1 MVYINPLLPP
11 ANTTMSQL
19 DLLGADE
26 RIIPTALHSEMQR
39 SYLEYAMSV
48 IVGRALPDVRDGLK
62 PVHRRIM
69 FAMHELGLTPD
80 RPFRKCARVVGDVLG
95 KYHPH
100 GDQSVYDALVR
111 LVQDFSSR
119 YPLLGGHGNFGSID
133 NDPPAAMRY
142 TETRLSGIGYEAVLG
157 EISSDI
163 VDFVGNFDNSQ
174 QEPTVLPAEFPV
186 LLVNGCSGI
195 AVGMATNIP
204 PHNLG
209 EIIDGTIALID
220 NPNLPDHEL
229 WTIIPGPDFPT
240 GGEIIG
246 NDAIVEAYRTGRGI
260 IPVRGVFHIEE
271 AAQQVKVPG
280 KHRKRRNAIIVT
292 ELPFQVNKAGW
303 IERIAELVNAGKID
317 NIADIRDE
325 SDRDGMRVVIEIKKD
340 SDHQK
345 VITNLYRQTALQSNF
360 GAIFLAIVDGLP
372 RQLSLREALQE
383 FLKFREET
391 LTRQYSKE
399 LDSFEQRAHI
409 VNGITIALDNL
420 DETIEILRGSP
431 DGSTAKIQMVERLSL
446 SEEQADAILAMPM
459 RRLTGMERQNLAN
472 ELAELQGK
480 IAGLQKLLQDRKE
493 LLKSMKKDLRA
504 LRKKYADPRRTR
516 IINAKPILPTPPA
529 PKVPK
534 PPVAELIA
542 PLDAFPQESSTPLAL
557 TYEAIAEST
566 EDTSILVEAHEI
578 PELFPDDAP
587 EDLQSD
593 EILVSAP
600 QESTTIPTATKTSPR
615 TSTLHPRPPAKE
627 IAREK
632 AAARSQQI
640 SLMITPPEP
649 AQLVE
654 LEFTRSGLVRR
665 FNDEN
670 QRLTSTSEFVTSRRS
685 IMSDQEI
692 IVISDSAKAHL
703 VKVDRLPK
711 VSNSNQLGESL
722 DVIIPSLDGAKIV
735 RDLDFPKVDPSDPKA
750 LITNAIILVTAQGR
764 VKRLSLSEL
773 TASSV
778 RGISLIKMKDDDRL
792 LFAVAIDSSAK
803 ELVVAT
809 SMGRLVRLTIS
820 QDQMPMQGRPSQ
832 GVQGLRVGSKEQLV
846 NALAVQS
853 SDKLVLL
860 TSLGCSKQ
868 IPVTALRAVP
878 IGSIGDQAVR
888 FGGRTEFLTG
898 MLVAQAGQVAT
909 VITDQARLLKMAINS
924 SPLLNKEGA
933 GDRLIDLE
941 PEEQSIGM
949 EYNC

>member
-1 MVYINPLLPP
+1 M
-11 ANTTMSQL
+11 AQL

-142 TETRLSGIGYEAVLG
+142 TETRLSGIGHEAVLG

-163 VDFVGNFDNSQ
+163 VDFIGNFDNSQ

-345 VITNLYRQTALQSNF
+345 VINNLYRQTALQSNF

-420 DETIEILRGSP
+420 DETIEILRSSP
-431 DGSTAKIQMVERLSL
+431 DGSTAKMQMVERLSL

-504 LRKKYADPRRTR
+504 LRKKYADPRRTK

-529 PKVPK
+529 PPKVPK
-534 PPVAELIA
+534 PPVAEMVAEMIA
-542 PLDAFPQESSTPLAL
+542 PLDAPPESSTLLAL
-557 TYEAIAEST
+557 TYEAIAESA

-578 PELFPDDAP
+578 PELVPDDV
-587 EDLQSD
+587 LSD
-593 EILVSAP
+593 EIPELA
-600 QESTTIPTATKTSPR
+600 TIPAVAKTSTR
-615 TSTLHPRPPAKE
+615 TSTLPPRPPAKE
-627 IAREK
+627 IARQV

-654 LEFTRSGLVRR
+654 LEFLRSGLVRR
-665 FNDEN
+665 FSNEN

-711 VSNSNQLGESL
+711 VSNNQQLGESL
-722 DVIIPSLDGAKIV
+722 DTIIPGLDGAKIV
-735 RDLDFPKVDPSDPKA
+735 RDLDFPKVDLNDSKA

-773 TASSV
+773 TASST

-792 LFAVAIDSSAK
+792 LFAVPIDSSAK
-803 ELVVAT
+803 ELVIAT

-820 QDQMPMQGRPSQ
+820 QDQMPVQGRPSQ
-832 GVQGLRVGSKEQLV
+832 GVQGLRVGSKEHLV

-853 SDKLVLL
+853 GDKLVLL

-878 IGSIGDQAVR
+878 VGSIGDQAVR
-888 FGGRTEFLTG
+888 FGGRTELLAG
-898 MLVAQAGQVAT
+898 MLVAKTGRVAT
-909 VITDQARLLKMAINS
+909 VMTDQARLLKMAIDS

-941 PEEQSIGM
+941 PEEQLIGM
-949 EYNC
+949 EYDN

>member
-1 MVYINPLLPP
+1 M
-11 ANTTMSQL
+11 AQL

-142 TETRLSGIGYEAVLG
+142 TETRLSGLGYEAVLG
-157 EISSDI
+157 EVNGDI

-220 NPNLPDHEL
+220 NPNIPDHEL
-229 WTIIPGPDFPT
+229 WTIVPGPDFPT

-246 NDAIVEAYRTGRGI
+246 NESIVEAYRTGRAI
-260 IPVRGVFHIEE
+260 IPVRGIYHIEE
-271 AAQQVKVPG
+271 AAKQAKSTKPG
-280 KHRKRRNAIIVT
+280 KGRKRRDALVIT

-303 IERIAELVNAGKID
+303 IERIAELVNGGKMEG
-317 NIADIRDE
+317 IADLRDE
-325 SDRDGMRVVIEIKKD
+325 SDRDGMRVVIELKRD
-340 SDHQK
+340 SNYEK
-345 VITNLYRQTALQSNF
+345 VVQSLYKQTAFQSNF

-372 RQLSLREALQE
+372 KQLSLREALQE
-383 FLKFREET
+383 FLKFRETT

-399 LDSFEQRAHI
+399 LADFEQRAHI
-409 VNGITIALDNL
+409 VLGLTIALDNL
-420 DETIEILRGSP
+420 DETIEILRNSP
-431 DGSTAKIQMVERLSL
+431 DGSTAKMHMVERLSL
-446 SEEQADAILAMPM
+446 STEQAEAILAMPM

-472 ELAELQGK
+472 ELAELQTK
-480 IAGLQKLLQDRKE
+480 IVGLQKLLQDRKE

-516 IINAKPILPTPPA
+516 IIDAKPILPTPPA
-529 PKVPK
+529 PPKVPK
-534 PPVAELIA
+534 PAVAELIVHSGSIQQD
-542 PLDAFPQESSTPLAL
+542 LLTPLAI
-557 TYEAIAEST
+557 TNGASE
-566 EDTSILVEAHEI
+566 TSILVDTNEI
-578 PELFPDDAP
+578 LELFPEDAP
-587 EDLQSD
+587 ST
-593 EILVSAP
+593 EIPASLAIAV
-600 QESTTIPTATKTSPR
+600 ATVTKDAR
-615 TSTLHPRPPAKE
+615 TSALPPRPPAKE
-627 IAREK
+627 IAK
-632 AAARSQQI
+632 QVAAARSQQI
-640 SLMITPPEP
+640 SLLITPPAP
-649 AQLVE
+649 PQLVE
-654 LEFTRSGLVRR
+654 LEFMHSGLVRR
-665 FNDEN
+665 FSDQN
-670 QRLTSTSEFVTSRRS
+670 QRLVSTSELVTSRRS

-703 VKVDRLPK
+703 VKVDRLPQ
-711 VSNSNQLGESL
+711 VSNNQQLGASL
-722 DVIIPSLDGAKIV
+722 NEIIPGLDGAKIV
-735 RDLDFPKVDPSDPKA
+735 RDLDFPQIDPSDPKA

-764 VKRLSLSEL
+764 IKRLALSEL
-773 TASSV
+773 TASSA

-792 LFAVAIDSSAK
+792 LFAVSIDGSAK
-803 ELVVAT
+803 ELIIAT

-820 QDQMPMQGRPSQ
+820 QDQMPVQGRPSQ
-832 GVQGLRVGSKEQLV
+832 GIQGLRVGSKEHLV
-846 NALAVQS
+846 NVLAVQS

-868 IPVTALRAVP
+868 IPVLALRAVP
-878 IGSIGDQAVR
+878 VGSIGDQAMR

-909 VITDQARLLKMAINS
+909 VITDQARLLKMAVDS

-941 PEEQSIGM
+941 PEEQSISMG
-949 EYNC
+949 YDC

>member
-1 MVYINPLLPP
+1 M
-11 ANTTMSQL
+11 AQL

-62 PVHRRIM
+62 PVHRRII

-220 NPNLPDHEL
+220 NPDLPDHEL

-246 NDAIVEAYRTGRGI
+246 NDAILEAYRTGRGI
-260 IPVRGVFHIEE
+260 ISVRGVFHIEE
-271 AAQQVKVPG
+271 AAQQVKIPG

-340 SDHQK
+340 SDHEK

-391 LTRQYSKE
+391 LTRQYNKE
-399 LDSFEQRAHI
+399 LVSFEQRAHI

-420 DETIEILRGSP
+420 DETIKILRGSP
-431 DGSTAKIQMVERLSL
+431 DGSTAKMQMVERLSL
-446 SEEQADAILAMPM
+446 SEEQSDAILAMPM
-459 RRLTGMERQNLAN
+459 RRLTGMERQNLAD
-472 ELAELQGK
+472 ELAELQDK

-504 LRKKYADPRRTR
+504 LRKKYADPRRTK

-529 PKVPK
+529 PPKVPK

-542 PLDAFPQESSTPLAL
+542 PLDAIPQESST
-557 TYEAIAEST
+557 
-566 EDTSILVEAHEI
+566 
-578 PELFPDDAP
+578 
-587 EDLQSD
+587 
-593 EILVSAP
+593 
-600 QESTTIPTATKTSPR
+600 R
-615 TSTLHPRPPAKE
+615 TSTLPPRPPAKE
-627 IAREK
+627 IARQV
-632 AAARSQQI
+632 ATARSEQI

-654 LEFTRSGLVRR
+654 LEFLRSGLVRR
-665 FNDEN
+665 FNDKN

-711 VSNSNQLGESL
+711 VSDSKQLGESL
-722 DVIIPSLDGAKIV
+722 NEIIPGLDGAKIV
-735 RDLDFPKVDPSDPKA
+735 KDLDFPKLDPADSKA
-750 LITNAIILVTAQGR
+750 LITNAVILVTAQGR
-764 VKRLSLSEL
+764 VKRLSLAEL
-773 TASSV
+773 TASST
-778 RGISLIKMKDDDRL
+778 RGISLIKMKDDDKL
-792 LFAVAIDSSAK
+792 LFVVPINGSAK

-820 QDQMPMQGRPSQ
+820 HDQMPVQGRPSQ

-846 NALAVQS
+846 NAVAVQS
-853 SDKLVLL
+853 ADKLVLL

-878 IGSIGDQAVR
+878 VGSIGDQAVR
-888 FGGRTEFLTG
+888 FGGRTEILTG
-898 MLVAQAGQVAT
+898 VLLAQAGQVAT
-909 VITDQARLLKMAINS
+909 VITDQARLLKMAVDS

-949 EYNC
+949 GYDC

>member
-1 MVYINPLLPP
+1 M
-11 ANTTMSQL
+11 AQL

-142 TETRLSGIGYEAVLG
+142 TETRLSSLGYEAVLG
-157 EISSDI
+157 EINRDI

-220 NPNLPDHEL
+220 NPDIPDHEL

-246 NDAIVEAYRTGRGI
+246 NESIVEAYRTGRAI
-260 IPVRGVFHIEE
+260 IPVRGIYHIEE
-271 AAQQVKVPG
+271 AAKQAKSTKPG
-280 KHRKRRNAIIVT
+280 KGRKRRDSLVVT

-303 IERIAELVNAGKID
+303 IERIAELVNGGKMD
-317 NIADIRDE
+317 GIADLRDE
-325 SDRDGMRVVIEIKKD
+325 SDRDGMRVVIELKRD
-340 SDHQK
+340 SDYEK
-345 VITNLYRQTALQSNF
+345 VVQSLYKQTAFQSNF

-383 FLKFREET
+383 FLKFRETT

-399 LDSFEQRAHI
+399 LQDFEQRAHI
-409 VNGITIALDNL
+409 VNGLTIALDNL
-420 DETIEILRGSP
+420 DETIDILRNAP
-431 DGSTAKIQMVERLSL
+431 DGSTAKMHMVERLDL
-446 SEEQADAILAMPM
+446 SESQADAILAMPM

-504 LRKKYADPRRTR
+504 LRKKHADPRRTR
-516 IINAKPILPTPPA
+516 IIGAKPILPTPPA
-529 PKVPK
+529 PPKVPK
-534 PPVAELIA
+534 PPVVEPIVS
-542 PLDAFPQESSTPLAL
+542 LDPTQSESIEPVKMEQFAAANTTVAVAADEITAS
-557 TYEAIAEST
+557 I
-566 EDTSILVEAHEI
+566 EDVISAEI
-578 PELFPDDAP
+578 PAFIPSASTVAP
-587 EDLQSD
+587 K
-593 EILVSAP
+593 
-600 QESTTIPTATKTSPR
+600 ATR
-615 TSTLHPRPPAKE
+615 TSTLPPRPPAKE
-627 IAREK
+627 IAKER

-649 AQLVE
+649 PQLVQ
-654 LEFTRSGLVRR
+654 LEFMRSGLVRR
-665 FNDEN
+665 FSDEN
-670 QRLTSTSEFVTSRRS
+670 QRLVNSHEFVTSRRS

-692 IVISDSAKAHL
+692 IVISDSAKAHT

-711 VSNSNQLGESL
+711 VTSSNQSGESL
-722 DVIIPSLDGAKIV
+722 DAVIPGLDGAKIV
-735 RDLDFPKVDPSDPKA
+735 KDLDFPKLDAADPKV
-750 LITNAIILVTAQGR
+750 LITNAVILVTAQGR
-764 VKRLSLSEL
+764 VKRLSLAEL
-773 TASSV
+773 TASSA
-778 RGISLIKMKDDDRL
+778 RGISLIKMKDDDKL
-792 LFAVAIDSSAK
+792 LFVVPIDGSAK
-803 ELVVAT
+803 ELIVAT

-820 QDQMPMQGRPSQ
+820 QDQMPVQGRPSQ
-832 GVQGLRVGSKEQLV
+832 GVQGLRVGSKEHLV
-846 NALAVQS
+846 NAVAVQS

-868 IPVTALRAVP
+868 IPVAALRAVP
-878 IGSIGDQAVR
+878 VGSIGDQAVR

-898 MLVAQAGQVAT
+898 MLVAQAGQFAT
-909 VITDQARLLKMAINS
+909 VVTDQSRLLKMAVNS

-949 EYNC
+949 GYDC

>member
-1 MVYINPLLPP
+1 M
-11 ANTTMSQL
+11 AQL

-220 NPNLPDHEL
+220 NPDLPDHEL

-260 IPVRGVFHIEE
+260 IPVRGVYHIEE
-271 AAQQVKVPG
+271 AAQQVKIAG

-340 SDHQK
+340 SDHQE
-345 VITNLYRQTALQSNF
+345 VINNLYRQTALQSNF

-372 RQLSLREALQE
+372 RQLSLRKMLQE

-391 LTRQYSKE
+391 LTRQYNKE
-399 LDSFEQRAHI
+399 LNSFEQRAHI
-409 VNGITIALDNL
+409 VNGITISLDNL

-431 DGSTAKIQMVERLSL
+431 DGSTAKMQMVERLSL

-459 RRLTGMERQNLAN
+459 RRLTGMERQNLAD

-504 LRKKYADPRRTR
+504 LRKKYADPRRTK

-529 PKVPK
+529 PPK
-534 PPVAELIA
+534 APPVAEMIA
-542 PLDAFPQESSTPLAL
+542 PLDVVPQESSTPLAL
-557 TYEAIAEST
+557 TYEA
-566 EDTSILVEAHEI
+566 DTSILVEAHEI
-578 PELFPDDAP
+578 PELFP
-587 EDLQSD
+587 EGVEFD
-593 EILVSAP
+593 EIPESAP
-600 QESTTIPTATKTSPR
+600 IPTVAKISPR
-615 TSTLHPRPPAKE
+615 TSTLPPRPPAKE

-670 QRLTSTSEFVTSRRS
+670 QRLTSTGEFVTSRRS

-711 VSNSNQLGESL
+711 VSDSKQLGESL
-722 DVIIPSLDGAKIV
+722 NEIIPGLDGAKIV
-735 RDLDFPKVDPSDPKA
+735 KDLDFPKLDPADSKA
-750 LITNAIILVTAQGR
+750 LITNAVILVTAQGR

-773 TASSV
+773 TASSA
-778 RGISLIKMKDDDRL
+778 RGISLIKMKDDDKL
-792 LFAVAIDSSAK
+792 LFVVPIDGSAK

-820 QDQMPMQGRPSQ
+820 QDQMPVQGRPSQ

-878 IGSIGDQAVR
+878 VGSIGDQAVR

-909 VITDQARLLKMAINS
+909 VITDQTRLLKMAVDS
-924 SPLLNKEGA
+924 SPLLNKEGT

-949 EYNC
+949 GYDC

>member
-1 MVYINPLLPP
+1 M
-11 ANTTMSQL
+11 AQQL
-19 DLLGADE
+19 DLLGAED

-62 PVHRRIM
+62 PVHRRIL

-142 TETRLSGIGYEAVLG
+142 TETRLSGLGYEAVLG
-157 EISSDI
+157 EINSDI
-163 VDFVGNFDNSQ
+163 VDFIGNFDNSQ

-246 NDAIVEAYRTGRGI
+246 NESIVEAYRTGRGI
-260 IPVRGVFHIEE
+260 IPVRGIYHIEE
-271 AAQQVKVPG
+271 AAQQAKPTKPG
-280 KHRKRRNAIIVT
+280 KGRKRRDSLVIT

-303 IERIAELVNAGKID
+303 IERIAELVNGGKMD
-317 NIADIRDE
+317 GIADLRDE
-325 SDRDGMRVVIEIKKD
+325 SDRDGMRVVIELKRD
-340 SDHQK
+340 SNYEK
-345 VITNLYRQTALQSNF
+345 VVQSLYKQTAFQSNF

-372 RQLSLREALQE
+372 KQLSLREALQE
-383 FLKFREET
+383 FLKFREAT

-399 LDSFEQRAHI
+399 LEDFEQRAHI
-409 VNGITIALDNL
+409 VTGLTISLDNL
-420 DETIEILRGSP
+420 DETIEILRNAP
-431 DGSTAKIQMVERLSL
+431 DGSTAKMHMVERLAL
-446 SEEQADAILAMPM
+446 SESQADAILAMPM
-459 RRLTGMERQNLAN
+459 RRLTGMERQHLAN

-480 IAGLQKLLQDRKE
+480 IAGLQKLLQDRRE

-504 LRKKYADPRRTR
+504 LRKKHSDPRRTR
-516 IINAKPILPTPPA
+516 IIDAKPILPTPPA
-529 PKVPK
+529 PPKVPK
-534 PPVAELIA
+534 PPIVESIA
-542 PLDAFPQESSTPLAL
+542 PLVSVES
-557 TYEAIAEST
+557 EAAVY
-566 EDTSILVEAHEI
+566 DTSIPVDANEI
-578 PELFPDDAP
+578 PELFPADDLP
-587 EDLQSD
+587 
-593 EILVSAP
+593 
-600 QESTTIPTATKTSPR
+600 STEIPTALEIPPVAPATPTR
-615 TSTLHPRPPAKE
+615 TSVLPPRPPAKE
-627 IAREK
+627 IAK
-632 AAARSQQI
+632 QVAAARSQQI

-649 AQLVE
+649 PQLVE
-654 LEFTRSGLVRR
+654 IEFTRSGLVRR
-665 FNDEN
+665 FSSEN
-670 QRLTSTSEFVTSRRS
+670 QRLSSTSELVTSRRS

-692 IVISDSAKAHL
+692 VVISNNAKAHL
-703 VKVDRLPK
+703 VKVDRLPH
-711 VSNSNQLGESL
+711 VNDSRQLGESL
-722 DVIIPSLDGAKIV
+722 SSIIPGLDGAKIIK
-735 RDLDFPKVDPSDPKA
+735 DLAFPTIDPHDSKA
-750 LITNAIILVTAQGR
+750 LITNALLLVTAQGR
-764 VKRLSLSEL
+764 VKRLSLAEL
-773 TASSV
+773 TASSA
-778 RGISLIKMKDDDRL
+778 RGISLIKLKDGDRL
-792 LFAVAIDSSAK
+792 LFAVPIDGNAK
-803 ELVVAT
+803 ELVIAT

-820 QDQMPMQGRPSQ
+820 QDQLPVQGRPSQ

-853 SDKLVLL
+853 SDQLVLL
-860 TSLGCSKQ
+860 TSLGCSKR
-868 IPVTALRAVP
+868 IPILALRAVP
-878 IGSIGDQAVR
+878 VGSIGDQAVR
-888 FGGRTEFLTG
+888 FGGRTEYLTG
-898 MLVAQAGQVAT
+898 MLLAQAGREVT
-909 VITDQARLLKMAINS
+909 VITDRSRLLKMAVDN

-949 EYNC
+949 SYDC

>member
-1 MVYINPLLPP
+1 M
-11 ANTTMSQL
+11 AQQL
-19 DLLGADE
+19 DLLGAED

-62 PVHRRIM
+62 PVHRRIL

-142 TETRLSGIGYEAVLG
+142 TETRLSGLGYEAVLG
-157 EISSDI
+157 EINSDV

-246 NDAIVEAYRTGRGI
+246 NESIVEAYRTGRAI
-260 IPVRGVFHIEE
+260 IPVRGIYHIEE
-271 AAQQVKVPG
+271 ASQQAKSTKPG
-280 KHRKRRNAIIVT
+280 KGRKRRDSLVIT

-303 IERIAELVNAGKID
+303 IERIAELVNGGKMD
-317 NIADIRDE
+317 GIADLRDE
-325 SDRDGMRVVIEIKKD
+325 SDRDGMRVVIELKRD
-340 SDHQK
+340 SDYEK
-345 VITNLYRQTALQSNF
+345 VVQSLYKQTAFQSNF

-372 RQLSLREALQE
+372 KQLSLREALQE

-399 LDSFEQRAHI
+399 LEDFEQRAHI
-409 VNGITIALDNL
+409 VNGLTIALDNL
-420 DETIEILRGSP
+420 DETIEILRNAP
-431 DGSTAKIQMVERLSL
+431 DGSTAKMHMVERLAL
-446 SEEQADAILAMPM
+446 SESQADAILAMPM

-480 IAGLQKLLQDRKE
+480 IAGLQKLLQDRRE
-493 LLKSMKKDLRA
+493 LLKSLKKDLRA
-504 LRKKYADPRRTR
+504 LRKKHADPRRTK
-516 IINAKPILPTPPA
+516 IINAKPILPTPPTP

-534 PPVAELIA
+534 PPIVESIA
-542 PLDAFPQESSTPLAL
+542 PLASVESEAAVYDTTIPLESNEITELFPADDLSSAASPTVPEIPTVTP
-557 TYEAIAEST
+557 IATVTRTS
-566 EDTSILVEAHEI
+566 TSIL
-578 PELFPDDAP
+578 P
-587 EDLQSD
+587 
-593 EILVSAP
+593 
-600 QESTTIPTATKTSPR
+600 
-615 TSTLHPRPPAKE
+615 PRPPAKE
-627 IAREK
+627 IAK
-632 AAARSQQI
+632 QVAAARSQQI

-649 AQLVE
+649 PQLVE
-654 LEFTRSGLVRR
+654 IEFLHSGLVRR
-665 FNDEN
+665 FSNEN
-670 QRLTSTSEFVTSRRS
+670 QRLSSTSDLVISRRS

-692 IVISDSAKAHL
+692 VVISDSAKAHL

-711 VSNSNQLGESL
+711 VNDSGQLGESL
-722 DVIIPSLDGAKIV
+722 SSIIPGLDGAKIIK
-735 RDLDFPKVDPSDPKA
+735 DLAFPAIDPHDSKS
-750 LITNAIILVTAQGR
+750 LITNAVMLVTAQGR

-773 TASSV
+773 TASSM
-778 RGISLIKMKDDDRL
+778 RGISLFKLKDDDRL
-792 LFAVAIDSSAK
+792 LFAVPIDGNAK
-803 ELVVAT
+803 ELVIAT

-820 QDQMPMQGRPSQ
+820 QDQLPVQGRPSQ

-853 SDKLVLL
+853 TDQLVLL
-860 TSLGCSKQ
+860 TSLGCSKR
-868 IPVTALRAVP
+868 IPITALRAVP
-878 IGSIGDQAVR
+878 VGSIGDQAVR
-888 FGGRTEFLTG
+888 FGGRTEYLVG
-898 MLVAQAGQVAT
+898 MLLAQAGREVT
-909 VITDQARLLKMAINS
+909 VITDQSRLLKMAVDN

-941 PEEQSIGM
+941 PEELSIGM
-949 EYNC
+949 NYDC

>member
-142 TETRLSGIGYEAVLG
+142 TETRLSGLGHEAVLG

-260 IPVRGVFHIEE
+260 IPVRGVYHIEE

-340 SDHQK
+340 SDHEK
-345 VITNLYRQTALQSNF
+345 VIANLYRQTALQSNF

-399 LDSFEQRAHI
+399 LNSFEQRAHI
-409 VNGITIALDNL
+409 VSGITIALDNL

-431 DGSTAKIQMVERLSL
+431 DGSTAKMQMVERLAL

-459 RRLTGMERQNLAN
+459 RRLTGMERQNLAD
-472 ELAELQGK
+472 ELAELEAK

-504 LRKKYADPRRTR
+504 LRKKYADPRRTK

-529 PKVPK
+529 PPKVPK
-534 PPVAELIA
+534 LPVTELIA
-542 PLDAFPQESSTPLAL
+542 PLDNVSPDTPLAL
-557 TYEAIAEST
+557 TSDAFGAIAAD
-566 EDTSILVEAHEI
+566 DTSTLVEAQEI
-578 PELFPDDAP
+578 LEIFPDDVP
-587 EDLQSD
+587 PD
-593 EILVSAP
+593 EIPASAP
-600 QESTTIPTATKTSPR
+600 MMIPTPTVVKTSTR
-615 TSTLHPRPPAKE
+615 TSTLPPRPPAKE
-627 IAREK
+627 IAK
-632 AAARSQQI
+632 QVAAARSQQI

-654 LEFTRSGLVRR
+654 LEFLGSGLVRR
-665 FNDEN
+665 FSDEN
-670 QRLTSTSEFVTSRRS
+670 QRLVSTSEFVTSRRS

-711 VSNSNQLGESL
+711 VASSSQLGESL
-722 DVIIPSLDGAKIV
+722 DGVIPGLDGAKIV
-735 RDLDFPKVDPSDPKA
+735 KDLDFPKLDAADPKA
-750 LITNAIILVTAQGR
+750 LITNALILVTAQGR
-764 VKRLSLSEL
+764 VKRLSLAEL
-773 TASSV
+773 TASST
-778 RGISLIKMKDDDRL
+778 RGISLIKMKDDDEL
-792 LFAVAIDSSAK
+792 LFVVPIDGSAK
-803 ELVVAT
+803 ELVIAT

-820 QDQMPMQGRPSQ
+820 QDQMPVQGRPSQ
-832 GVQGLRVGSKEQLV
+832 GVQGLRVGSKEHLV
-846 NALAVQS
+846 NAVAVQS

-868 IPVTALRAVP
+868 IPVSALRAVP
-878 IGSIGDQAVR
+878 VGSIGDQAVR

-909 VITDQARLLKMAINS
+909 VVTDQSRLLIMPIDS

-949 EYNC
+949 RYNG

>member
-142 TETRLSGIGYEAVLG
+142 TETRLSGLGHEAVLG

-260 IPVRGVFHIEE
+260 IPVRGVYHIEE

-340 SDHQK
+340 SDHEK
-345 VITNLYRQTALQSNF
+345 VIANLYRQTALQSNF

-399 LDSFEQRAHI
+399 LNSFEQRAHI
-409 VNGITIALDNL
+409 VSGITIALDNL

-431 DGSTAKIQMVERLSL
+431 DGSTAKMQMVERLAL

-459 RRLTGMERQNLAN
+459 RRLTGMERQNLAD
-472 ELAELQGK
+472 ELAELEAK

-504 LRKKYADPRRTR
+504 LRKKYADPRRTK

-529 PKVPK
+529 PPKVPK
-534 PPVAELIA
+534 LPVTELIA
-542 PLDAFPQESSTPLAL
+542 PLDNVSPDTPLAL
-557 TYEAIAEST
+557 TSDAFGAIAAD
-566 EDTSILVEAHEI
+566 DTSTLVEAQEI
-578 PELFPDDAP
+578 LEIFPDDVP
-587 EDLQSD
+587 PD
-593 EILVSAP
+593 EIPASAP
-600 QESTTIPTATKTSPR
+600 MMIPTPTVVKTSTR
-615 TSTLHPRPPAKE
+615 TSTLPPRPPAKE
-627 IAREK
+627 IAK
-632 AAARSQQI
+632 QVAAARSQQI

-654 LEFTRSGLVRR
+654 LEFLGSGLVRR
-665 FNDEN
+665 FSDEN
-670 QRLTSTSEFVTSRRS
+670 QRLVSTSEFVTSRRS

-711 VSNSNQLGESL
+711 VASSSQLGESL
-722 DVIIPSLDGAKIV
+722 DGVIPGLDGAKIV
-735 RDLDFPKVDPSDPKA
+735 KDLDFPKLDAADPKA
-750 LITNAIILVTAQGR
+750 LITNALILVTAQGR
-764 VKRLSLSEL
+764 VKRLSLAEL
-773 TASSV
+773 TASST
-778 RGISLIKMKDDDRL
+778 RGISLIKMKDDDEL
-792 LFAVAIDSSAK
+792 LFVVPIDGSAK
-803 ELVVAT
+803 ELVIAT

-820 QDQMPMQGRPSQ
+820 QDQMPVQGRPSQ
-832 GVQGLRVGSKEQLV
+832 GVQGLRVGSKEHLV
-846 NALAVQS
+846 NAVAVQS

-868 IPVTALRAVP
+868 IPVSALRAVP
-878 IGSIGDQAVR
+878 VGSIGDQAVR

-898 MLVAQAGQVAT
+898 MLVAEAGQVAT
-909 VITDQARLLKMAINS
+909 VVTDQARLLKMPIDS

-949 EYNC
+949 RYNG

>member
-280 KHRKRRNAIIVT
+280 KHRKRRNAIVVT

-345 VITNLYRQTALQSNF
+345 VINNLYRQTAFQSNF

-431 DGSTAKIQMVERLSL
+431 DGSTAKMQMVERLSL

-504 LRKKYADPRRTR
+504 LRKKYADPRRTK

-529 PKVPK
+529 PPKVPK

-542 PLDAFPQESSTPLAL
+542 PLDAPQESSTPLAL

-566 EDTSILVEAHEI
+566 DEDNSILVEAHEI
-578 PELFPDDAP
+578 PELFP
-587 EDLQSD
+587 ED
-593 EILVSAP
+593 EIPASAP
-600 QESTTIPTATKTSPR
+600 IPTVAKTSPR
-615 TSTLHPRPPAKE
+615 ISTLPPRPPAKE

-649 AQLVE
+649 AQLVG
-654 LEFTRSGLVRR
+654 LEFLRSGLVRR

-670 QRLTSTSEFVTSRRS
+670 QRLTSTTEFVTSRRS

-692 IVISDSAKAHL
+692 IVISDSAKAHS

-711 VSNSNQLGESL
+711 VSNSKQLGESL
-722 DVIIPSLDGAKIV
+722 DVIIPGLDGAKIV
-735 RDLDFPKVDPSDPKA
+735 RDLNFPKVDPSDPKA

-773 TASSV
+773 TASSA
-778 RGISLIKMKDDDRL
+778 RGISLIKMKDDDKL
-792 LFAVAIDSSAK
+792 LFAVPIDGSAK

-820 QDQMPMQGRPSQ
+820 QDQMPVQGRPSQ

-878 IGSIGDQAVR
+878 VGSIGDQAVR

-898 MLVAQAGQVAT
+898 MLVAQVSQVVT
-909 VITDQARLLKMAINS
+909 VITDQARLLKMAVDS

-949 EYNC
+949 GYECV

>member
-1 MVYINPLLPP
+1 
-11 ANTTMSQL
+11 MSQL

-142 TETRLSGIGYEAVLG
+142 TETRLSGIGHEAVLG

-260 IPVRGVFHIEE
+260 IPVRGVFHLEE
-271 AAQQVKVPG
+271 AALQVKVPG
-280 KHRKRRNAIIVT
+280 KHRKRRDAIVVT
-292 ELPFQVNKAGW
+292 ELPFQVNKAAW
-303 IERIAELVNAGKID
+303 IERIAELVNGGKID

-345 VITNLYRQTALQSNF
+345 VINNLYRQTALQSNF

-391 LTRQYSKE
+391 LTRQYNKE
-399 LDSFEQRAHI
+399 LEGFEQRAHI

-431 DGSTAKIQMVERLSL
+431 DGSTAKMQMVERLSL

-529 PKVPK
+529 PPKVPK
-534 PPVAELIA
+534 PPVAEMTA
-542 PLDAFPQESSTPLAL
+542 PVDVVTQESSTPLAL

-578 PELFPDDAP
+578 PELFPDDVPP
-587 EDLQSD
+587 E
-593 EILVSAP
+593 EILAAEIPTSAP
-600 QESTTIPTATKTSPR
+600 ILTVAKTSTR
-615 TSTLHPRPPAKE
+615 TSTLPPRPPAKE
-627 IAREK
+627 IARQV

-654 LEFTRSGLVRR
+654 LEFLRSGLVRR

-670 QRLTSTSEFVTSRRS
+670 QRLTSNSEFVTSRRS
-685 IMSDQEI
+685 IMSDQDI

-703 VKVDRLPK
+703 VKVDKLPK
-711 VSNSNQLGESL
+711 VSNSNQLGEAL
-722 DVIIPSLDGAKIV
+722 DAVIPGLDGATIV
-735 RDLDFPKVDPSDPKA
+735 KDLDFPKLDPADPKA
-750 LITNAIILVTAQGR
+750 LVNNALILVTAQGR
-764 VKRLSLSEL
+764 VKRLSLAEL
-773 TASSV
+773 TASSA
-778 RGISLIKMKDDDRL
+778 RGISLIKMKDDDKL
-792 LFAVAIDSSAK
+792 LFAVPIDGSAK

-820 QDQMPMQGRPSQ
+820 QDQMPVQGRPSQ
-832 GVQGLRVGSKEQLV
+832 GVQGLRVGSREQLV
-846 NALAVQS
+846 NAVAVQS
-853 SDKLVLL
+853 IDKLVLL

-868 IPVTALRAVP
+868 IPVSALRAVP
-878 IGSIGDQAVR
+878 VGSIGDQAVR
-888 FGGRTEFLTG
+888 FGGRTEYLTG
-898 MLVAQAGQVAT
+898 MLVARSGQEAT
-909 VITDQARLLKMAINS
+909 VITDQSRLLKMAIDS

-941 PEEQSIGM
+941 PEEQSIGLGY
-949 EYNC
+949 EYV

>member
-1 MVYINPLLPP
+1 MVYIYPLLPP
-11 ANTTMSQL
+11 ANTTMAQL

-142 TETRLSGIGYEAVLG
+142 TETRLSGLGYEAVLG

-246 NDAIVEAYRTGRGI
+246 NDSIVEAYRTGRAI
-260 IPVRGVFHIEE
+260 IPVRGVYHIEE
-271 AAQQVKVPG
+271 AAQQVKVSG
-280 KHRKRRNAIIVT
+280 KHRKRRNAIVVT

-420 DETIEILRGSP
+420 DETIEILRGAP
-431 DGSTAKIQMVERLSL
+431 DGSTAKMQMVERLSL
-446 SEEQADAILAMPM
+446 SEEQSDAILAMPM

-472 ELAELQGK
+472 ELAELQSK

-529 PKVPK
+529 PPKVPK
-534 PPVAELIA
+534 PPVAELIV
-542 PLDAFPQESSTPLAL
+542 PLDAVPQESSTPLAM
-557 TYEAIAEST
+557 TYDAIGAIAEST
-566 EDTSILVEAHEI
+566 ADDTNIRVEANEI

-587 EDLQSD
+587 SD
-593 EILVSAP
+593 EIPAP
-600 QESTTIPTATKTSPR
+600 IPTVAKTSSR
-615 TSTLHPRPPAKE
+615 TSTLPPRPPAKE
-627 IAREK
+627 IAK
-632 AAARSQQI
+632 QVAAARSQQI

-654 LEFTRSGLVRR
+654 LEFLRSGLVRR

-670 QRLTSTSEFVTSRRS
+670 QRLNSDSELVTSRRS

-703 VKVDRLPK
+703 IKVDRLPK
-711 VSNSNQLGESL
+711 VSNSNQLGEAL
-722 DVIIPSLDGAKIV
+722 DGIIPGLDGAKIIK
-735 RDLDFPKVDPSDPKA
+735 DLDFPKIDPNDPKA
-750 LITNAIILVTAQGR
+750 LINNAIILVTAQGR
-764 VKRLSLSEL
+764 VKRLSLAEL
-773 TASSV
+773 MASSA
-778 RGISLIKMKDDDRL
+778 RGISLIKMKDDDKL
-792 LFAVAIDSSAK
+792 LFVLPIDSSAK
-803 ELVVAT
+803 ELIIAV

-820 QDQMPMQGRPSQ
+820 QDQMPVQGRPSQ

-846 NALAVQS
+846 NAVAVQS

-878 IGSIGDQAVR
+878 VGSIGDQAVR

-909 VITDQARLLKMAINS
+909 VITDQARLLKMAVDS

-949 EYNC
+949 GYDC

>member
-1 MVYINPLLPP
+1 
-11 ANTTMSQL
+11 MSQL

-142 TETRLSGIGYEAVLG
+142 TETRLSGIGHEAVLG

-163 VDFVGNFDNSQ
+163 VDFIGNFDNSQ

-260 IPVRGVFHIEE
+260 IPVRGVFHLEE
-271 AAQQVKVPG
+271 AALQVKVPG
-280 KHRKRRNAIIVT
+280 KHRKRRDAIVVT
-292 ELPFQVNKAGW
+292 ELPFQVNKAAW
-303 IERIAELVNAGKID
+303 IERIAELVNGGKID

-345 VITNLYRQTALQSNF
+345 VINNLYRQTALQSNF

-391 LTRQYSKE
+391 LTRQYNKE
-399 LDSFEQRAHI
+399 LEGFEQRAHI
-409 VNGITIALDNL
+409 VTGITIALDNL
-420 DETIEILRGSP
+420 DETIEILRGAP
-431 DGSTAKIQMVERLSL
+431 DGSTAKMQMVERLSL

-472 ELAELQGK
+472 ELAELQAK

-529 PKVPK
+529 PPKVPN
-534 PPVAELIA
+534 PPVAEMVA
-542 PLDAFPQESSTPLAL
+542 PVDVVTKESSTPLAL
-557 TYEAIAEST
+557 TYEAISESAK
-566 EDTSILVEAHEI
+566 DASLLVEAPEI
-578 PELFPDDAP
+578 PELFSGDAQP
-587 EDLQSD
+587 E
-593 EILVSAP
+593 EIPA
-600 QESTTIPTATKTSPR
+600 STPTPTVAKNSNR
-615 TSTLHPRPPAKE
+615 TSTLPPRPPAKE
-627 IAREK
+627 IARQV

-654 LEFTRSGLVRR
+654 LEFLRSGLVRR

-670 QRLTSTSEFVTSRRS
+670 LRLTSTSEFVTSRRS

-692 IVISDSAKAHL
+692 IVISDSAKAHA

-711 VSNSNQLGESL
+711 VANSNQLGESL
-722 DVIIPSLDGAKIV
+722 DAAIPGWDGAKIV
-735 RDLDFPKVDPSDPKA
+735 QDLEFPKIDAADPKA
-750 LITNAIILVTAQGR
+750 LINNALILVTAQGR
-764 VKRLSLSEL
+764 VKRLSLAEL
-773 TASSV
+773 TASST
-778 RGISLIKMKDDDRL
+778 RGISLIKMKDDDKL
-792 LFAVAIDSSAK
+792 LFAVPIDGSAK

-820 QDQMPMQGRPSQ
+820 QDQMPVQGRPSQ

-846 NALAVQS
+846 NAVAVQS

-878 IGSIGDQAVR
+878 VGSIGDQAVR

-909 VITDQARLLKMAINS
+909 VVTDQARLLKMAVDS

-949 EYNC
+949 GYDCW

>member
-62 PVHRRIM
+62 PVHRRIL

-157 EISSDI
+157 EISNDI

-260 IPVRGVFHIEE
+260 IPVRGIFHIEE
-271 AAQQVKVPG
+271 AAQQAKIPG

-303 IERIAELVNAGKID
+303 IERIAELVNAGKIE

-345 VITNLYRQTALQSNF
+345 VINNLYRQTALQSNF

-399 LDSFEQRAHI
+399 LESFEQRAHI
-409 VNGITIALDNL
+409 VSGITIALDNL
-420 DETIEILRGSP
+420 DETIEILRGAP
-431 DGSTAKIQMVERLSL
+431 DGSTAKMQMVERLLL

-493 LLKSMKKDLRA
+493 LLKFMKKDLRA
-504 LRKKYADPRRTR
+504 LRKKYADPRRTK

-529 PKVPK
+529 PPKVPK
-534 PPVAELIA
+534 PPVAEIIA
-542 PLDAFPQESSTPLAL
+542 SLDTVSQDFSTPLAL
-557 TYEAIAEST
+557 TYDAIAAST
-566 EDTSILVEAHEI
+566 DEDTSILVEAHEI
-578 PELFPDDAP
+578 PA
-587 EDLQSD
+587 
-593 EILVSAP
+593 SAP
-600 QESTTIPTATKTSPR
+600 LESTTIPTVAKNSTR
-615 TSTLHPRPPAKE
+615 TSTLPPRPPAKE
-627 IAREK
+627 IARER

-665 FNDEN
+665 FNDES
-670 QRLTSTSEFVTSRRS
+670 QRLNSTSEFVTSRRS

-692 IVISDSAKAHL
+692 IVISDSAKAHS

-711 VSNSNQLGESL
+711 VSDSKQLGESL
-722 DVIIPSLDGAKIV
+722 DEIITGLDGARIV
-735 RDLDFPKVDPSDPKA
+735 KDLDFPKLDPADSKA

-764 VKRLSLSEL
+764 VKRLSLAEL
-773 TASSV
+773 TASSA
-778 RGISLIKMKDDDRL
+778 RGISLIKMKDDDKL
-792 LFAVAIDSSAK
+792 LFVVLIDGTAK

-820 QDQMPMQGRPSQ
+820 QDQMPVQGRPSQ

-853 SDKLVLL
+853 TDKLVLL

-878 IGSIGDQAVR
+878 VGSIGDQAVR

-909 VITDQARLLKMAINS
+909 VITDQARLLKMAIDS

-941 PEEQSIGM
+941 PEEQSIDMG
-949 EYNC
+949 YDC

>member
-1 MVYINPLLPP
+1 M
-11 ANTTMSQL
+11 AQQL
-19 DLLGADE
+19 DLLGAEE

-62 PVHRRIM
+62 PVHRRIL

-142 TETRLSGIGYEAVLG
+142 TETRLSGLGYEAVLG
-157 EISSDI
+157 EINSDI

-246 NDAIVEAYRTGRGI
+246 NESIVEAYRTGRAI
-260 IPVRGVFHIEE
+260 IPVRGIYHIEE
-271 AAQQVKVPG
+271 AAQQAKSTKPG
-280 KHRKRRNAIIVT
+280 KGRKRRDSLVIT

-303 IERIAELVNAGKID
+303 IERIAELVNGGKMD
-317 NIADIRDE
+317 GIADLRDE
-325 SDRDGMRVVIEIKKD
+325 SDRDGMRVVIELKRD
-340 SDHQK
+340 SNYEK
-345 VITNLYRQTALQSNF
+345 VVQSLYKQTAFQSNF

-372 RQLSLREALQE
+372 KQLSLREALQE

-399 LDSFEQRAHI
+399 LEDFEQRAHI
-409 VNGITIALDNL
+409 VTGLTISLDNL
-420 DETIEILRGSP
+420 DETIEILRHAP
-431 DGSTAKIQMVERLSL
+431 DGSTAKMHMVERLAL
-446 SEEQADAILAMPM
+446 SESQADAILAMPM

-480 IAGLQKLLQDRKE
+480 IAGLQKLLQDRRE
-493 LLKSMKKDLRA
+493 LLKSLKKDLRA
-504 LRKKYADPRRTR
+504 LRKKHSDPRRTR

-529 PKVPK
+529 PPKVPK
-534 PPVAELIA
+534 PPVAEA
-542 PLDAFPQESSTPLAL
+542 PLVAVESEVEVYDTTIPVDAN
-557 TYEAIAEST
+557 
-566 EDTSILVEAHEI
+566 EI
-578 PELFPDDAP
+578 PELFPADDLPLA
-587 EDLQSD
+587 E
-593 EILVSAP
+593 
-600 QESTTIPTATKTSPR
+600 IPTAPAIPIVTPVPTR
-615 TSTLHPRPPAKE
+615 TSTSVLPPRPPAKE
-627 IAREK
+627 IAK
-632 AAARSQQI
+632 QVAAARSQQI
-640 SLMITPPEP
+640 SLLITPPEP
-649 AQLVE
+649 PQLVE
-654 LEFTRSGLVRR
+654 IEFTHSGLARR
-665 FNDEN
+665 FSNEN
-670 QRLTSTSEFVTSRRS
+670 QRLSSTSELVISRRS

-692 IVISDSAKAHL
+692 VVISDSAKAHL

-711 VSNSNQLGESL
+711 VSDSRQPGESL
-722 DVIIPSLDGAKIV
+722 DSIVPGLDGAKIIK
-735 RDLDFPKVDPSDPKA
+735 DLAFPTIDPHDSKA
-750 LITNAIILVTAQGR
+750 LITNAVMLVTAQGR
-764 VKRLSLSEL
+764 VKRLSLAEL
-773 TASSV
+773 TASSA
-778 RGISLIKMKDDDRL
+778 RGISLIKLKDDDRL
-792 LFAVAIDSSAK
+792 RFAVPIDGTAK
-803 ELVVAT
+803 ELVIAT

-820 QDQMPMQGRPSQ
+820 QDQLPVQGRPSQ

-853 SDKLVLL
+853 SDQLVLL
-860 TSLGCSKQ
+860 TSLGCSKR
-868 IPVTALRAVP
+868 IPITALRAVP
-878 IGSIGDQAVR
+878 VGSIGDQAVR
-888 FGGRTEFLTG
+888 FGGRTEYLTG
-898 MLVAQAGQVAT
+898 MLLAQAGQEVT
-909 VITDQARLLKMAINS
+909 VITDQSRLLKMAVDN

-949 EYNC
+949 SYDC

>member
-163 VDFVGNFDNSQ
+163 VEFVGNFDNSQ

-303 IERIAELVNAGKID
+303 IERIAELVNAGKIE

-345 VITNLYRQTALQSNF
+345 VINNLYRQTALQSNF

-391 LTRQYSKE
+391 LTRQYNKE
-399 LDSFEQRAHI
+399 LEGFEQRAHI

-431 DGSTAKIQMVERLSL
+431 DGSTAKMQMVERLSL

-504 LRKKYADPRRTR
+504 LRKKYADPRRTK

-529 PKVPK
+529 PPKVPK
-534 PPVAELIA
+534 PPVAELVV
-542 PLDAFPQESSTPLAL
+542 PLDTVAQESSTPLAL
-557 TYEAIAEST
+557 TYDGAIAGST
-566 EDTSILVEAHEI
+566 EDTSILVAAHEI
-578 PELFPDDAP
+578 PELFPDD
-587 EDLQSD
+587 LQSD
-593 EILVSAP
+593 EIPESAI
-600 QESTTIPTATKTSPR
+600 IPTVTKTSTR
-615 TSTLHPRPPAKE
+615 ASTLPPRPPAKE

-670 QRLTSTSEFVTSRRS
+670 QRLTSNSEFVTSRRS

-692 IVISDSAKAHL
+692 IVISDSAKAHS

-711 VSNSNQLGESL
+711 VSDSKQLGESL
-722 DVIIPSLDGAKIV
+722 NEIIPGLDGAKIV
-735 RDLDFPKVDPSDPKA
+735 KDLDFPKLDPADSKA

-764 VKRLSLSEL
+764 VKRLSLAEL
-773 TASSV
+773 TASSA
-778 RGISLIKMKDDDRL
+778 RGISLIKMKDDDKL
-792 LFAVAIDSSAK
+792 LFVVPIDSTAK

-820 QDQMPMQGRPSQ
+820 QDQMPVQGRPSQ

-853 SDKLVLL
+853 TDKLVLL

-868 IPVTALRAVP
+868 IPVAALRAVP
-878 IGSIGDQAVR
+878 VGSIGDQAVR

-909 VITDQARLLKMAINS
+909 VITDQARLLKMAVNS
-924 SPLLNKEGA
+924 SPLLNKEGS

-949 EYNC
+949 GYDC

>member
-1 MVYINPLLPP
+1 
-11 ANTTMSQL
+11 MSQL
-19 DLLGADE
+19 DLLEVDE

-142 TETRLSGIGYEAVLG
+142 TETRLSGIGHEAVLG

-163 VDFVGNFDNSQ
+163 VDFIGNFDNSQ

-260 IPVRGVFHIEE
+260 IPVRGVFHLEE

-292 ELPFQVNKAGW
+292 ELPFQVNKAAW
-303 IERIAELVNAGKID
+303 IERIAELVNAGKIQ

-340 SDHQK
+340 SDHQQ
-345 VITNLYRQTALQSNF
+345 VITNLYRQTALQNNF

-399 LDSFEQRAHI
+399 LSSFEQRAHI

-420 DETIEILRGSP
+420 DETIEILRAAP
-431 DGSTAKIQMVERLSL
+431 DGSTAKMQMVERLLL
-446 SEEQADAILAMPM
+446 SEEQSDAILAMPM
-459 RRLTGMERQNLAN
+459 RRLTGLERQNLAN
-472 ELAELQGK
+472 ELAELQEK
-480 IAGLQKLLQDRKE
+480 IAGLQKLLGDRKE

-516 IINAKPILPTPPA
+516 IVGAKPILPTPPA
-529 PKVPK
+529 PPK
-534 PPVAELIA
+534 PPVAELIKPEVLA
-542 PLDAFPQESSTPLAL
+542 PFTPLIGDSIAL
-557 TYEAIAEST
+557 PI
-566 EDTSILVEAHEI
+566 DEI
-578 PELFPDDAP
+578 TTPADDDASVLL
-587 EDLQSD
+587 EDQGFSESAA
-593 EILVSAP
+593 EISAA
-600 QESTTIPTATKTSPR
+600 IPIPAAAKVAPAVF
-615 TSTLHPRPPAKE
+615 TLPPRPPAKE
-627 IAREK
+627 IAKRN
-632 AAARSQQI
+632 AAARAEQI
-640 SLMITPPEP
+640 SLLIPPPEP
-649 AQLVE
+649 AQLIEVE
-654 LEFTRSGLVRR
+654 FLRSGLVRR
-665 FNDEN
+665 FNDQN
-670 QRLTSTSEFVTSRRS
+670 QRLNSTSDFVTSRRS

-692 IVISDSAKAHL
+692 IVISDAAKAHA

-711 VSNSNQLGESL
+711 VSDSNQLGETL
-722 DVIIPSLDGAKIV
+722 DTIIPGLDGARVLI
-735 RDLDFPKVDPSDPKA
+735 DQEFPKINGADAKA
-750 LITNAIILVTAQGR
+750 LINNALILVTAQGR
-764 VKRLSLSEL
+764 VKRLSVAEL
-773 TASSV
+773 AASSA
-778 RGISLIKMKDDDRL
+778 RGISLIKMKDDDKL
-792 LFAVAIDSSAK
+792 LFVVPIDGSAK

-820 QDQMPMQGRPSQ
+820 QDQMPVQGRPSQ
-832 GVQGLRVGSKEQLV
+832 GVQGLRVGSKENLV
-846 NALAVQS
+846 NAVAVQS
-853 SDKLVLL
+853 SDRLLLL

-878 IGSIGDQAVR
+878 VGSIGDQAVR

-898 MLVAQAGQVAT
+898 MLVAKAGQVAT
-909 VITDQARLLKMAINS
+909 VMTDQGRLLTMAVDS
-924 SPLLNKEGA
+924 APLLNKEGA

-941 PEEQSIGM
+941 PEEQSIGLLKM
-949 EYNC
+949 I

>member
-1 MVYINPLLPP
+1 M
-11 ANTTMSQL
+11 AQL

-62 PVHRRIM
+62 PVHRRII

-220 NPNLPDHEL
+220 NPDLPDHEL

-246 NDAIVEAYRTGRGI
+246 NDAILEAYRTGRGI
-260 IPVRGVFHIEE
+260 ISVRGVFHIEE
-271 AAQQVKVPG
+271 AAQQVKIPG

-340 SDHQK
+340 SDHEK

-391 LTRQYSKE
+391 LTRQYNKE
-399 LDSFEQRAHI
+399 LVSFEQRAHI

-420 DETIEILRGSP
+420 DETIKILRGSP
-431 DGSTAKIQMVERLSL
+431 DGSTAKMQMVERLSL
-446 SEEQADAILAMPM
+446 SEEQSDAILAMPM
-459 RRLTGMERQNLAN
+459 RRLTGMERQNLAD
-472 ELAELQGK
+472 ELAELQDK

-504 LRKKYADPRRTR
+504 LRKKYADPRRTK

-529 PKVPK
+529 PPKVPK

-542 PLDAFPQESSTPLAL
+542 PLDAIPQESST
-557 TYEAIAEST
+557 
-566 EDTSILVEAHEI
+566 
-578 PELFPDDAP
+578 
-587 EDLQSD
+587 
-593 EILVSAP
+593 
-600 QESTTIPTATKTSPR
+600 R
-615 TSTLHPRPPAKE
+615 TSTLPPRPPAKE
-627 IAREK
+627 IARQV
-632 AAARSQQI
+632 ATARSEQI

-654 LEFTRSGLVRR
+654 LEFLRSGLVRR
-665 FNDEN
+665 FNDKN

-711 VSNSNQLGESL
+711 VSDSKQLGESL
-722 DVIIPSLDGAKIV
+722 NEIIPGLDGAKIV
-735 RDLDFPKVDPSDPKA
+735 KDLDFPKLDPADSKA
-750 LITNAIILVTAQGR
+750 LITNAVILVTAQGR
-764 VKRLSLSEL
+764 VKRLSLAEL
-773 TASSV
+773 TASST
-778 RGISLIKMKDDDRL
+778 RGISLIKMKDDDKL
-792 LFAVAIDSSAK
+792 LFVVPINGSAK

-820 QDQMPMQGRPSQ
+820 HDQMPVQGRPSQ

-846 NALAVQS
+846 NAVAVQS
-853 SDKLVLL
+853 ADKLVLL

-878 IGSIGDQAVR
+878 VGSIGDQAVR
-888 FGGRTEFLTG
+888 FGGRTEILTG
-898 MLVAQAGQVAT
+898 VLLAQAGQVAT
-909 VITDQARLLKMAINS
+909 VITDQARLLKMAVDS

-949 EYNC
+949 GYDCWYCELWLRWLVDRLVNSNLIFISQP

>member
-1 MVYINPLLPP
+1 M
-11 ANTTMSQL
+11 AQL

-142 TETRLSGIGYEAVLG
+142 TETRLSGLGYEAVLG
-157 EISSDI
+157 EVSSDI

-260 IPVRGVFHIEE
+260 IPVRGVYHIEE

-280 KHRKRRNAIIVT
+280 KHRKRRNAIVVT

-340 SDHQK
+340 SDHEK
-345 VITNLYRQTALQSNF
+345 VIANLYRQTALQSNF

-391 LTRQYSKE
+391 LTRQYNKE
-399 LDSFEQRAHI
+399 LEGFEQRAHI
-409 VNGITIALDNL
+409 VSGITIALDNL
-420 DETIEILRGSP
+420 DETIEILRGAP
-431 DGSTAKIQMVERLSL
+431 DGSTAKMQMVERLSL

-529 PKVPK
+529 PPKVPK
-534 PPVAELIA
+534 PPVAELVT
-542 PLDAFPQESSTPLAL
+542 PLDTVSQESSTPLAL
-557 TYEAIAEST
+557 TYDGADEST

-578 PELFPDDAP
+578 PELFPDD
-587 EDLQSD
+587 LQSD
-593 EILVSAP
+593 EIPESA
-600 QESTTIPTATKTSPR
+600 TIPTVVKTSTR
-615 TSTLHPRPPAKE
+615 TSTLPPRPPAKE

-670 QRLTSTSEFVTSRRS
+670 QRLTSNSEFVTSRRS
-685 IMSDQEI
+685 IVSDQEI

-703 VKVDRLPK
+703 VKVDKLPK
-711 VSNSNQLGESL
+711 VSNSKQLGEAL
-722 DVIIPSLDGAKIV
+722 DAVIPGLDGAKIV
-735 RDLDFPKVDPSDPKA
+735 KDLDFPKVNPSDPKA

-773 TASSV
+773 TASSA
-778 RGISLIKMKDDDRL
+778 RGISLIKMKDDDKL
-792 LFAVAIDSSAK
+792 LFAVAIDGNAK

-820 QDQMPMQGRPSQ
+820 QDQMPVQGRPSQ

-846 NALAVQS
+846 NAVAVQS

-878 IGSIGDQAVR
+878 VGSIGDQAVR

-898 MLVAQAGQVAT
+898 MLVAQAGQIAT
-909 VITDQARLLKMAINS
+909 VITDQSRLLKMAVDS

-949 EYNC
+949 GYDC

>member
-1 MVYINPLLPP
+1 
-11 ANTTMSQL
+11 MSQL

-142 TETRLSGIGYEAVLG
+142 TETRLSGIGHEAVLG

-271 AAQQVKVPG
+271 ATQQVKVPG
-280 KHRKRRNAIIVT
+280 KHRKRRNAIVVT

-303 IERIAELVNAGKID
+303 IERIAELVNGGKID

-345 VITNLYRQTALQSNF
+345 VINNLYRQTALQSNF

-391 LTRQYSKE
+391 LTRQYNKE
-399 LDSFEQRAHI
+399 LEGFEQRAHI

-431 DGSTAKIQMVERLSL
+431 DGSTAKMQMVERLSL

-529 PKVPK
+529 PPKVPK
-534 PPVAELIA
+534 PPVAEMTA
-542 PLDAFPQESSTPLAL
+542 PVDVVTQESSTPLAL

-578 PELFPDDAP
+578 PELFPDDVPP
-587 EDLQSD
+587 E
-593 EILVSAP
+593 EILAAEIPTSAP
-600 QESTTIPTATKTSPR
+600 ILTVAKTSTR
-615 TSTLHPRPPAKE
+615 TSTLPPRPPAKE
-627 IAREK
+627 IARQV

-654 LEFTRSGLVRR
+654 LEFLRSGLVRR

-685 IMSDQEI
+685 IMSDQDI

-703 VKVDRLPK
+703 VKVDKLPK
-711 VSNSNQLGESL
+711 VSNSNQLGEAL
-722 DVIIPSLDGAKIV
+722 DAVIPGLDGATIV
-735 RDLDFPKVDPSDPKA
+735 KDLDFPKLDPADPKA
-750 LITNAIILVTAQGR
+750 LVNNALILVTAQGR
-764 VKRLSLSEL
+764 VKRLSLAEL
-773 TASSV
+773 TASSA
-778 RGISLIKMKDDDRL
+778 RGISLIKMKDDDKL
-792 LFAVAIDSSAK
+792 LFAVPIDSSAK

-820 QDQMPMQGRPSQ
+820 QDQMPVQGRPSQ

-846 NALAVQS
+846 NAVAVQS

-878 IGSIGDQAVR
+878 VGSIGDQAVR

-909 VITDQARLLKMAINS
+909 VVTDRVRLLKMAVDS

-949 EYNC
+949 GYECV

>member
-1 MVYINPLLPP
+1 M
-11 ANTTMSQL
+11 AQL
-19 DLLGADE
+19 DLLGAEE

-142 TETRLSGIGYEAVLG
+142 TETRLSGLGYEAVLG
-157 EISSDI
+157 EINSDI

-220 NPNLPDHEL
+220 NPNIPDHEL
-229 WTIIPGPDFPT
+229 WTIVPGPDFPT

-246 NDAIVEAYRTGRGI
+246 NESIVEAYRTGRAI
-260 IPVRGVFHIEE
+260 IPVRGIYHIEE
-271 AAQQVKVPG
+271 AAKQPKSTKPG
-280 KHRKRRNAIIVT
+280 KGRKRRDSLVIT

-303 IERIAELVNAGKID
+303 IERIAELVNGGKMEG
-317 NIADIRDE
+317 IADLRDE
-325 SDRDGMRVVIEIKKD
+325 SDRDGMRVVIELKRD
-340 SDHQK
+340 SNYEK
-345 VITNLYRQTALQSNF
+345 VVQSLYKQTAFQSNF

-383 FLKFREET
+383 FLKFRETT

-399 LDSFEQRAHI
+399 LEDFEQRAHI
-409 VNGITIALDNL
+409 VTGLTIALDNL
-420 DETIEILRGSP
+420 DETIDILRNAP
-431 DGSTAKIQMVERLSL
+431 DGSTAKMHMVERLDL
-446 SEEQADAILAMPM
+446 SESQSDAILAMPM

-472 ELAELQGK
+472 ELEELQGK
-480 IAGLQKLLQDRKE
+480 ISGLQKLLQDRKE

-504 LRKKYADPRRTR
+504 LRKKHADPRRTK
-516 IINAKPILPTPPA
+516 IIGAKPILPTPPA
-529 PKVPK
+529 PPKVPK
-534 PPVAELIA
+534 PPVAEPIA
-542 PLDAFPQESSTPLAL
+542 TLASLETAYSEVTQYESLPLESAQSFEPDTTP
-557 TYEAIAEST
+557 
-566 EDTSILVEAHEI
+566 D
-578 PELFPDDAP
+578 
-587 EDLQSD
+587 
-593 EILVSAP
+593 
-600 QESTTIPTATKTSPR
+600 TTITIDTHKITESIDSLTPQAIDEAPSIMVSVAAPVPTTTPVAVR
-615 TSTLHPRPPAKE
+615 TSTLPPRPPAKE
-627 IAREK
+627 IARQV

-640 SLMITPPEP
+640 SLLITPPEP
-649 AQLVE
+649 PQLIE
-654 LEFTRSGLVRR
+654 IEFTRSGLARR
-665 FNDEN
+665 FSDEN
-670 QRLTSTSEFVTSRRS
+670 QRLVSTSEFVTSRRS
-685 IMSDQEI
+685 IMNDQEI
-692 IVISDSAKAHL
+692 VVISDSAKAHL
-703 VKVDRLPK
+703 VKVNRLPN
-711 VSNSNQLGESL
+711 VSNNKQVGESL
-722 DVIIPSLDGAKIV
+722 DAIIPGLDGAKIV
-735 RDLDFPKVDPSDPKA
+735 GDLDFPKIDINDSKA

-773 TASSV
+773 TASST
-778 RGISLIKMKDDDRL
+778 RGISLIKLKDDDQL
-792 LFAVAIDSSAK
+792 LFAVPSDSSTK
-803 ELVVAT
+803 ELVIAT

-820 QDQMPMQGRPSQ
+820 QDQLPVQGRPSQ
-832 GVQGLRVGSKEQLV
+832 GVQGLRVGSKEHLV
-846 NALAVQS
+846 NAVAVQS
-853 SDKLVLL
+853 SDRLVLL

-868 IPVTALRAVP
+868 IPVAALRAVP
-878 IGSIGDQAVR
+878 VGSIGDQAVR
-888 FGGRTEFLTG
+888 FGGRTELLTG
-898 MLVAQAGQVAT
+898 MLVAKTGQSVT
-909 VITDQARLLKMAINS
+909 VITDQSRLLKMAVDS
-924 SPLLNKEGA
+924 SPILNKEGA

-949 EYNC
+949 GYDC

>member
-1 MVYINPLLPP
+1 M
-11 ANTTMSQL
+11 AQQL

-142 TETRLSGIGYEAVLG
+142 TETRLSGIGHEAVLG

-280 KHRKRRNAIIVT
+280 KHRKRRNAIVVT

-303 IERIAELVNAGKID
+303 IERIAELVNAGKIE

-345 VITNLYRQTALQSNF
+345 VIANLYRQTALQSNF

-391 LTRQYSKE
+391 LTRQYNKE
-399 LDSFEQRAHI
+399 LEGFEQRAHI
-409 VNGITIALDNL
+409 VSGITIALDNL

-431 DGSTAKIQMVERLSL
+431 DGSTAKMQMVERLSL

-472 ELAELQGK
+472 ELAELQSK

-529 PKVPK
+529 PPKAPK
-534 PPVAELIA
+534 PPVAEMIA
-542 PLDAFPQESSTPLAL
+542 PLDADAVPQESSTPLAL
-557 TYEAIAEST
+557 TYEAIDPLAPPAIEESS

-587 EDLQSD
+587 SEATPT
-593 EILVSAP
+593 EENPA
-600 QESTTIPTATKTSPR
+600 STPIPTVAKTSNR
-615 TSTLHPRPPAKE
+615 TSTLPPRPPAKE
-627 IAREK
+627 IARQV
-632 AAARSQQI
+632 AAARSEQI

-654 LEFTRSGLVRR
+654 LEFLLSGLVRR
-665 FNDEN
+665 FNDQN

-685 IMSDQEI
+685 IVSDQEI
-692 IVISDSAKAHL
+692 IVISDSAKAHS

-722 DVIIPSLDGAKIV
+722 SAIIPSLDGAEIV
-735 RDLDFPKVDPSDPKA
+735 HNLEFPKLDPADSKA
-750 LITNAIILVTAQGR
+750 LITNALILVTAQGR
-764 VKRLSLSEL
+764 VKRLSLAEL
-773 TASSV
+773 TASSA
-778 RGISLIKMKDDDRL
+778 RGISLIKMKDDDKL
-792 LFAVAIDSSAK
+792 LFVVPIDGSAK

-820 QDQMPMQGRPSQ
+820 QDQMPIQGRPSQ

-846 NALAVQS
+846 NAVAVQS

-878 IGSIGDQAVR
+878 VGSIGDQAVR
-888 FGGRTEFLTG
+888 FGGRTEYLTG
-898 MLVAQAGQVAT
+898 MLVARSGQEAT
-909 VITDQARLLKMAINS
+909 VITDQSRLLKMAVDS

-949 EYNC
+949 GYPC

>member
-1 MVYINPLLPP
+1 M
-11 ANTTMSQL
+11 AQQL

-142 TETRLSGIGYEAVLG
+142 TETRLSGIGHEAVLG

-303 IERIAELVNAGKID
+303 IERIAELVNAGKIE

-340 SDHQK
+340 SDHHK
-345 VITNLYRQTALQSNF
+345 VIANLYRQTALQSNF

-391 LTRQYSKE
+391 LTRQYNRE
-399 LDSFEQRAHI
+399 LEGFEQRAHI
-409 VNGITIALDNL
+409 VSGITIALDNL
-420 DETIEILRGSP
+420 DETIEILRGAP
-431 DGSTAKIQMVERLSL
+431 DGSTAKMQMVERLSL

-529 PKVPK
+529 PPKIPK
-534 PPVAELIA
+534 PPVAEMIT
-542 PLDAFPQESSTPLAL
+542 PLDADAVPQESSTPLAL
-557 TYEAIAEST
+557 TYEAIPPVIEEST
-566 EDTSILVEAHEI
+566 ANTSILVEAQEI
-578 PELFPDDAP
+578 PELFPNDAP
-587 EDLQSD
+587 PE
-593 EILVSAP
+593 ENPA
-600 QESTTIPTATKTSPR
+600 STPIPTVAKTSNR
-615 TSTLHPRPPAKE
+615 TSTLPPRPPAKE
-627 IAREK
+627 IARQV
-632 AAARSQQI
+632 AAARSEQI

-654 LEFTRSGLVRR
+654 LEFLRSGLVRR
-665 FNDEN
+665 FNDQN

-692 IVISDSAKAHL
+692 IVISDSAKAHS

-722 DVIIPSLDGAKIV
+722 NAIIPGLDGTEIV
-735 RDLDFPKVDPSDPKA
+735 QDLEFPKLDPADPKA
-750 LITNAIILVTAQGR
+750 LITNALILVTAQGR
-764 VKRLSLSEL
+764 VKRLSLAEL
-773 TASSV
+773 TASSA
-778 RGISLIKMKDDDRL
+778 RGISLIKMKDDDKL
-792 LFAVAIDSSAK
+792 LFAVPIDGSAK

-820 QDQMPMQGRPSQ
+820 QDQMPVQGRPSQ

-846 NALAVQS
+846 NAVAVQS

-878 IGSIGDQAVR
+878 VGSIGDQAVR

-898 MLVAQAGQVAT
+898 MLVAQAGQAAT
-909 VITDQARLLKMAINS
+909 VITDQSRLLKMSVDS

-949 EYNC
+949 GYDC